1 MCFTVC
7 FRVQMKISLYR
18 GASSQNQRLLTGQ
31 EKSLFLE
38 GAHNLFYDKSCNS
51 VHFAEKKN
59 ELK

>member
-1 MCFTVC
+1 
-7 FRVQMKISLYR
+7 MKTSLYR